1 MENVKLY
8 CDALL
13 GLIKEIGEEYIYDP
27 RWRIIDGKDL
37 FASIDDNGNDEIES
51 SDDLNGGSN
60 EACVN
65 LALTLRVGEYCD
77 GLRRKD
83 VDAIRDKLLTI
94 NSDQSRMVYAKNIL
108 QCLYE
113 IQLNHPIFHY
123 RVFKEI
129 VILAFFSD
137 VTEAFGEYGIN
148 LQNILADCQKKHGT
162 FFCYWLKF
170 PKPHCDTIGVP
181 RCVYS
186 ESDIPDS
193 LPNTSQSEPSDIS
206 DETNDDL
213 SNIENASQCEPSDGS
228 DETNDDLSDIENA
241 SRCEPLDGSDET
253 NDDLSDIENAS
264 RCEPS
269 DVSDGTNDNLSNI
282 EDEFYKLFDGYDKD
296 IVLELI
302 KRLEEFDIVREQR
315 YVHKTK
321 NHLVKLIIFM
331 KDKGILRYSKMITV
345 ARVFYGYFN
354 VVVSK
359 ASIGKNSVTERN
371 LREIENK
378 GIKGLSKEEISNFKL
393 ICAHFLK

>member
-65 LALTLRVGEYCD
+65 LALSLRVGEYCD
-77 GLRRKD
+77 GLRRKY

-206 DETNDDL
+206 DETNDDV

-264 RCEPS
+264 QCEPS

-282 EDEFYKLFDGYDKD
+282 EDEFYKLFNGYDKD
-296 IVLELI
+296 IVLKLI
-302 KRLEEFDIVREQR
+302 DKLKDFKIIRER
-315 YVHKTK
+315 SYVHKNK
-321 NHLVKLIIFM
+321 NHLAKLMVFM
-331 KDKGILRYSKMITV
+331 NSRGILGYSRLV
-345 ARVFYGYFN
+345 PAARVFYGYFN
-354 VVVSK
+354 VTVSK
-359 ASIGKNSVTERN
+359 ASTGKNSVTERN
-371 LREIENK
+371 LRVIENR
-378 GIKGLSKEEISNFKL
+378 GIMGLSKGEIEDFKL
-393 ICAHFLK
+393 ICGYFPK

>member
-65 LALTLRVGEYCD
+65 LALSLRVGEYCD
-77 GLRRKD
+77 GLRRKY

-213 SNIENASQCEPSDGS
+213 SDIEDASQCEPSDVSDGTNACLQKIEDVPQCELSDVS
-228 DETNDDLSDIENA
+228 DETNDDLSDIEDA
-241 SRCEPLDGSDET
+241 SQ
-253 NDDLSDIENAS
+253 
-264 RCEPS
+264 CEPS

-282 EDEFYKLFDGYDKD
+282 EDEFYKLFNGYDKD
-296 IVLELI
+296 IVLKLI
-302 KRLEEFDIVREQR
+302 DKLKDFKIIRER
-315 YVHKTK
+315 SYVHKNK
-321 NHLVKLIIFM
+321 NHLAKLMVFM
-331 KDKGILRYSKMITV
+331 NSRGILGYSRLV
-345 ARVFYGYFN
+345 PAARVFYGYFN
-354 VVVSK
+354 VTVSK
-359 ASIGKNSVTERN
+359 ASTGKNSVTERN
-371 LREIENK
+371 LRVIENR
-378 GIKGLSKEEISNFKL
+378 GIMGLSVGETGDFKL
-393 ICAHFLK
+393 ICGCFPK

>member
-77 GLRRKD
+77 GLRRKY

-213 SNIENASQCEPSDGS
+213 SDIEDASQCEPSDVSDGTNACLQKIEDVPQCELSDVS
-228 DETNDDLSDIENA
+228 DETNDDLSDIEDA
-241 SRCEPLDGSDET
+241 SQ
-253 NDDLSDIENAS
+253 
-264 RCEPS
+264 CEPS

-282 EDEFYKLFDGYDKD
+282 EDEFYKLFNGYDKD
-296 IVLELI
+296 IVLKLI
-302 KRLEEFDIVREQR
+302 DKLKDFKIIRER
-315 YVHKTK
+315 SYVHKNK
-321 NHLVKLIIFM
+321 NHLAKLMVFM
-331 KDKGILRYSKMITV
+331 NSRGILGYSRLV
-345 ARVFYGYFN
+345 PAARVFYGYFN
-354 VVVSK
+354 VTVSK
-359 ASIGKNSVTERN
+359 ASTGKNSVTERN
-371 LREIENK
+371 LRVIENR
-378 GIKGLSKEEISNFKL
+378 GIMGLSVGETGDFKL
-393 ICAHFLK
+393 ICGCFPK

>member
-77 GLRRKD
+77 GLRRKY

-148 LQNILADCQKKHGT
+148 LQNILADCQKSMGHS
-162 FFCYWLKF
+162 FV
-170 PKPHCDTIGVP
+170 IG
-181 RCVYS
+181 
-186 ESDIPDS
+186 
-193 LPNTSQSEPSDIS
+193 
-206 DETNDDL
+206 
-213 SNIENASQCEPSDGS
+213 
-228 DETNDDLSDIENA
+228 
-241 SRCEPLDGSDET
+241 
-253 NDDLSDIENAS
+253 
-264 RCEPS
+264 
-269 DVSDGTNDNLSNI
+269 
-282 EDEFYKLFDGYDKD
+282 
-296 IVLELI
+296 
-302 KRLEEFDIVREQR
+302 
-315 YVHKTK
+315 
-321 NHLVKLIIFM
+321 
-331 KDKGILRYSKMITV
+331 
-345 ARVFYGYFN
+345 
-354 VVVSK
+354 
-359 ASIGKNSVTERN
+359 
-371 LREIENK
+371 
-378 GIKGLSKEEISNFKL
+378 
-393 ICAHFLK
+393 

>member
-13 GLIKEIGEEYIYDP
+13 GLIKEIGEEYIYDQ

-77 GLRRKD
+77 GLRRKY

-213 SNIENASQCEPSDGS
+213 SNIENASKCETSDVS
-228 DETNDDLSDIENA
+228 DETNDDL
-241 SRCEPLDGSDET
+241 
-253 NDDLSDIENAS
+253 
-264 RCEPS
+264 
-269 DVSDGTNDNLSNI
+269 
-282 EDEFYKLFDGYDKD
+282 
-296 IVLELI
+296 
-302 KRLEEFDIVREQR
+302 
-315 YVHKTK
+315 
-321 NHLVKLIIFM
+321 
-331 KDKGILRYSKMITV
+331 
-345 ARVFYGYFN
+345 
-354 VVVSK
+354 
-359 ASIGKNSVTERN
+359 
-371 LREIENK
+371 
-378 GIKGLSKEEISNFKL
+378 
-393 ICAHFLK
+393 